1 MPDLRRARAGRRM
14 AGEGWAALVANHDYS
29 VQSIREAPMLPGL
42 ALLFLGLGALMFAWR
57 REGR

>member
-1 MPDLRRARAGRRM
+1 MPSGLRLRLPFRLTLAILRSMGLRFP
-14 AGEGWAALVANHDYS
+14 
-29 VQSIREAPMLPGL
+29 APMLPGL

>member
-1 MPDLRRARAGRRM
+1 LA
-14 AGEGWAALVANHDYS
+14 ANHDYS